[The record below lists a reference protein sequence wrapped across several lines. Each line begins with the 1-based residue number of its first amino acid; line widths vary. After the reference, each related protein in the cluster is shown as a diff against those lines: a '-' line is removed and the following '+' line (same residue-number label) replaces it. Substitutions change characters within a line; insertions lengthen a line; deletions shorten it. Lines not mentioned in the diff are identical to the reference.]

1 MQGSLMVILQ
11 AKGRKAKQN
20 TVKRQLPKPEKAKN
34 ILEML
39 DVPVSFF
46 PLTAL
51 KHLFFMN

>member
-1 MQGSLMVILQ
+1 MEILQ

-20 TVKRQLPKPEKAKN
+20 TVTRQLPKPEKAKN

-39 DVPVSFF
+39 DVPISFF
-46 PLTAL
+46 PLIAL